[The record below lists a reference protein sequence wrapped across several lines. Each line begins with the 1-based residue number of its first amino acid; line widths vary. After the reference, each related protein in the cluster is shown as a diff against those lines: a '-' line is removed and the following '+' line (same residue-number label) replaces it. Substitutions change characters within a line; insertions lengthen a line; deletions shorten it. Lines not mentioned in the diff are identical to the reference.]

1 MDATATSPSAADASK
16 GHPLGLAVLAFTEG
30 CERFSFYGMQALLAL
45 YMLDFLPRPGAI
57 QSVPGLPALRAT
69 IVFLHGPQTTTSL
82 AAQIFGLYTAGVY
95 LTPVFGSLL
104 ADRWLGRTPAIII
117 GCVMM
122 VAGHFA
128 MAFQAGF
135 VAALVLLVCGC
146 GLVKGNI
153 AAQVGGLYADHD
165 PRRTDAF
172 QIFALAIAIGV
183 IAAPLVCGTLGER
196 FGWHYGFA
204 AAGAGMLVSIFIYL
218 AGRRSLPLEP
228 RAVRTGTAPKMTR
241 RDLYAI
247 AAQLALV
254 VILAV
259 AFVANNQ
266 IYGFYPVWARDQA
279 NLSLFGWQMP
289 VTWFASIDALS
300 TTLLLPPMVLFW
312 RALARRGI
320 APHELAK
327 IAGATALAALAPLLL
342 AVFCAL
348 YEPAHT
354 RVPMLLLLIFH
365 IVNALAFVNMY
376 PVGLA
381 LVSRTAPAG
390 LNATMVG
397 VFYLLFVGTNL
408 MVGSLGAMY
417 GTMPDALF
425 WAIHAGLVGGAA
437 VVLLAIYRPMRRA
450 LD

>member
-1 MDATATSPSAADASK
+1 MNSITDSPPVVAK
-16 GHPLGLAVLAFTEG
+16 GHPIGLAVLAFTEG
-30 CERFSFYGMQALLAL
+30 CERFSFYGMQALLTL

-57 QSVPGLPALRAT
+57 ESVPGLSALRGV

-104 ADRWLGRTPAIII
+104 ADRWLGRTPAVII

-128 MAFQAGF
+128 MAFQPGF
-135 VAALVLLVCGC
+135 VIALVLLVCGC

-172 QIFALAIAIGV
+172 QIFALAISVGV

-196 FGWHYGFA
+196 FGWHFGFA
-204 AAGAGMLVSIFIYL
+204 AAGAGMLVSIVIYL
-218 AGRRSLPLEP
+218 AGRRSLPPEP
-228 RAVRTGTAPKMTR
+228 RAVRTGVAPKLTR
-241 RDLYAI
+241 HDWHAM

-254 VILAV
+254 GIFAV
-259 AFVANNQ
+259 AFVGNDQ
-266 IYGFYPVWARDQA
+266 IYGFYPIWARDHA
-279 NLSLFGWQMP
+279 NLSLWGWQMP
-289 VTWFASIDALS
+289 VTWFASIDALT
-300 TTLLLPPMVLFW
+300 TTLLLPLMVLFW

-327 IAGATALAALAPLLL
+327 IAGAVALAVLAPLML
-342 AVFCAL
+342 AAACAVD
-348 YEPAHT
+348 EPAHIK
-354 RVPMLLLLIFH
+354 VPMLFLLSFH
-365 IVNALAFVNMY
+365 VVNALAFVNMY

-408 MVGSLGAMY
+408 MVGSLGALY
-417 GTMPDALF
+417 GTLPDALF

-437 VVLLAIYRPMRRA
+437 VVLLVLYRPMRRA